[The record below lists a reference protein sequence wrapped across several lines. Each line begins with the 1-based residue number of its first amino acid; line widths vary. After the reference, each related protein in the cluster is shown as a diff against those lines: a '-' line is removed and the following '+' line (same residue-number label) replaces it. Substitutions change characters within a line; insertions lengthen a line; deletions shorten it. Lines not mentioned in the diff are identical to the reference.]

1 MELSIRKTALQK
13 YITPKV
19 NRPLVHIDEED
30 MLILL
35 NGMLVEGAVEMY
47 NIVTS
52 SSSPAKKESLED
64 DDLNWDD
71 IDNEDFVQ
79 EATISD
85 KINAYKAILQSRK
98 YISDSLLRSEELDMK
113 RKLKEL
119 DDFGDLNL
127 DNNSEV
133 L

>member
-1 MELSIRKTALQK
+1 MELSIRKTALRN
-13 YITPKV
+13 YIAPKV

-52 SSSPAKKESLED
+52 SSSAAKSQSSD
-64 DDLNWDD
+64 DEDLNWDE
-71 IDNEDFVQ
+71 IDNEEFTQ

-113 RKLKEL
+113 RKLREL
-119 DDFGDLNL
+119 DDFGDLSL
-127 DNNSEV
+127 DDNSGV
-133 L
+133 I